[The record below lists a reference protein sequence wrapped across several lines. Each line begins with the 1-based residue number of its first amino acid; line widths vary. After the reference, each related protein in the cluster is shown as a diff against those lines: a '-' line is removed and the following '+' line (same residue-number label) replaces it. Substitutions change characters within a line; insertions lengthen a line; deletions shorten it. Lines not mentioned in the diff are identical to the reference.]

1 MEFSIEK
8 KRHRAEDNYKHDSLD
23 LAFTFAKQCHEEC
36 RDLVKAIVLFGST
49 ARKKQGAADIDILVV
64 VDDVSL
70 KLTPE
75 LIQTYRVII
84 GKIVSKVSTRLHI
97 TTLKFSSFWD
107 YVRSGDPVAVNI
119 LRDGYPLLDTGFF
132 DPLQLLLHQGRIRP
146 SQESV
151 WTYQTRSEQTLSNS
165 KWHVM
170 QAVVDLYWA
179 VVDASHAALMSI
191 GEVPPSPEH
200 VADLLQEKM
209 VKTKLLPASVPGT
222 MQKFY
227 VLSKEIL
234 HRTRTKLTGQD
245 FDNLY
250 AEADEFVTIM
260 KNFVLKENAHIG
272 IKK

>member
-1 MEFSIEK
+1 MDYSIEK
-8 KRHRAEDNYKHDSLD
+8 IRHRTEDSYKHADLD
-23 LAFTFAKQCHEEC
+23 LAFTFAKKCHEEC
-36 RDLVKAIVLFGST
+36 KDLVKAIVLFGST

-75 LIQTYRVII
+75 IIQTYRVLI
-84 GKIVSKVSTRLHI
+84 GKIVDDVSKRLHI

-146 SQESV
+146 SKESV

-165 KWHVM
+165 KWHIM

-191 GEVPPSPEH
+191 GQVPPSPEH
-200 VADLLQEKM
+200 VSAMLEAKL
-209 VKTKLLPASVPGT
+209 VKTKIMPESVPTT

-227 VLSKEIL
+227 ILSKEIL
-234 HRTRTKLTGQD
+234 HRKRTKITGQD

-250 AEADEFVTIM
+250 AEAEDY
-260 KNFVLKENAHIG
+260 
-272 IKK
+272 IKKMKDFVQKEENIPQ